1 MSKYKIMTPGP
12 VQVPENVRLARS
24 LSTTNADLDPQF
36 YFSADSSGTTTPT
49 TMKQPKK
56 STKKYYKTKTVL
68 HFLQQ
73 KTMELF
79 MDSAMEIIF
88 RPSGCQGLPAMYQV

>member
-1 MSKYKIMTPGP
+1 MKIK
-12 VQVPENVRLARS
+12 
-24 LSTTNADLDPQF
+24 NATIKDFDTAYEYIKKLW
-36 YFSADSSGTTTPT
+36 TT

-73 KTMELF
+73 KMMELF

>member
-1 MSKYKIMTPGP
+1 MKIKNATIKDFDTAYETSK
-12 VQVPENVRLARS
+12 N
-24 LSTTNADLDPQF
+24 
-36 YFSADSSGTTTPT
+36 SGTTTPT

-56 STKKYYKTKTVL
+56 SMKKYYKTKTVL
-68 HFLQQ
+68 HFWQQ
-73 KTMELF
+73 KMMELF

>member
-1 MSKYKIMTPGP
+1 MKIK
-12 VQVPENVRLARS
+12 
-24 LSTTNADLDPQF
+24 NATIKDFDTA
-36 YFSADSSGTTTPT
+36 YEYIKNSGTTTPT

-56 STKKYYKTKTVL
+56 SIKSTTRRKQFCIFAIEDDGT
-68 HFLQQ
+68 
-73 KTMELF
+73 F